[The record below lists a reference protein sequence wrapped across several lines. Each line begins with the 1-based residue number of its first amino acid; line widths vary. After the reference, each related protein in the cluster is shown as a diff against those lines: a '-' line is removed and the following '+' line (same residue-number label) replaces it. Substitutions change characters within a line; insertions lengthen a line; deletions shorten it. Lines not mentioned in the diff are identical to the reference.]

1 MSGRI
6 VDLIARKRDGG
17 ELTGPELAAM
27 ISRETPDYQLAAFL
41 MAVVLRG
48 MSGRETADLMRAMV
62 ASGTRLDLGSVGRPV
77 ADKHSTGGVGDKTTL
92 VVAPLVAACGVPV
105 AKLSG
110 RGLGH
115 TGGTLDKL
123 ESIPGFRVDLEPQRL
138 IEQVR
143 EVGIAVAGQTAD
155 LVPADRRMYALRDV
169 TATVSSVP
177 LIATSIMSKKV
188 ASGASRLVLD
198 VKVGEGAFMPDLERA
213 RELAGAMIEL
223 GAAAGLP
230 TTCMLTRMDEPLGR
244 AVGNALEVAEAV
256 DALCGRGPADLM
268 DVCLTAAAIM
278 TGDRAAVEAALASG
292 AGHETYRRWIAAQG
306 GDPDAPMHAAAV
318 IVPVPSPRDGY
329 VRSCH
334 ALALGEAAMR
344 LGAGRAR
351 KEDSVDH
358 AVGIVVNAKAGER
371 VERGQPLAT
380 VHARSPAGVD
390 AAAVAACFE
399 LGDGPLE
406 PPPVVIEV
414 IG

>member
-1 MSGRI
+1 MSGRV

-17 ELTGPELAAM
+17 ELTAAELADM
-27 ISRETPDYQLAAFL
+27 ISPETPDYQLAAFL

-48 MSGRETADLMRAMV
+48 MSGRETADLMTVMV
-62 ASGTRLDLGSVGRPV
+62 DSGAGLDLSPVGRPV

-123 ESIPGFRVDLEPQRL
+123 ESIPGFEVDLEPGRL
-138 IEQVR
+138 VEQVR
-143 EVGIAVAGQTAD
+143 RVGVAVAGQTAD

-169 TATVSSVP
+169 TATVPSIP

-188 ASGASRLVLD
+188 AAGGSRLVLD
-198 VKVGEGAFMPDLERA
+198 VKVGEGAFMPDVARA
-213 RELAGAMIEL
+213 RELAAAMIEL
-223 GAAAGLP
+223 GTAAGLP
-230 TTCMLTRMDEPLGR
+230 TRCMLTRMDQPLGR

-256 DALCGRGPADLM
+256 AALGGRGPSDLV
-268 DVCLTAAAIM
+268 DLCVTAAAIM
-278 TGDRAAVEAALASG
+278 TGDRAAVERALGSG
-292 AGHETYRRWIAAQG
+292 AAHDTYRRWIAAQG
-306 GDPDAPMHAAAV
+306 GDPDAPLPAAPTVVAV
-318 IVPVPSPRDGY
+318 PAPRDGY

-351 KEDSVDH
+351 KEDVVDH
-358 AVGIVVNAKAGER
+358 AVGIVVDAKAGEHVR
-371 VERGQPLAT
+371 RGEPLAT
-380 VHARSPAGVD
+380 VHARSSGDVD
-390 AAAVAACFE
+390 AAAVAACFDI
-399 LGDGPLE
+399 GDGPLE

>member
-1 MSGRI
+1 MSARI

-17 ELTGPELAAM
+17 ELAAAELAAM
-27 ISRETPDYQLAAFL
+27 IAADTPDYQLAAFL

-62 ASGTRLDLGSVGRPV
+62 GSGARLDLTSVGRPV

-123 ESIPGFRVDLEPQRL
+123 ESITGFEVDLEPQRL
-138 IEQVR
+138 IDQVR
-143 EVGIAVAGQTAD
+143 RVGIAVAGQTAD

-169 TATVSSVP
+169 TATVQSIP

-198 VKVGEGAFMPDLERA
+198 VKVGEGAFMPDLESA

-223 GAAAGLP
+223 GGAAGLP

-256 DALCGRGPADLM
+256 EALRGRGPADLM
-268 DVCLTAAAIM
+268 ALCVDAAAIM
-278 TGDRAAVEAALASG
+278 TGDRGAVEQALASG
-292 AGHETYRRWIAAQG
+292 AAYETYRRWIAAQG
-306 GDPDAPMHAAAV
+306 GDPDGPLPQAPAV
-318 IVPVPSPRDGY
+318 VAVPAPRAGV

-334 ALALGEAAMR
+334 ALRLGEAAMR

-358 AVGIVVNAKAGER
+358 AVGIVVAAKAGEP
-371 VERGQPLAT
+371 VERGEPLAT
-380 VHARSPAGVD
+380 VHARSPGEVD

-399 LGDGPLE
+399 IGDGPYE

-414 IG
+414 MG

>member
-1 MSGRI
+1 MTARI

-17 ELTGPELAAM
+17 ELAADELAAM
-27 ISRETPDYQLAAFL
+27 IAADTPDYQLAAFL

-62 ASGTRLDLGSVGRPV
+62 GSGARLDLTSVGRPV

-123 ESIPGFRVDLEPQRL
+123 ESIPGFEVDLEPQRL
-138 IEQVR
+138 IDQVR
-143 EVGIAVAGQTAD
+143 RVGIAVAGQTAD

-169 TATVSSVP
+169 TATVQSIP

-198 VKVGEGAFMPDLERA
+198 VKVGEGAFMPDLEHA

-256 DALCGRGPADLM
+256 DALQGRGPADLM
-268 DVCLTAAAIM
+268 ALCVDAAAIM
-278 TGDRAAVEAALASG
+278 TGDRGAVERALASG
-292 AGHETYRRWIAAQG
+292 AAYDTYRRWIAAQG
-306 GDPDAPMHAAAV
+306 GDPDAPLPQAPTDRCGARAPRRGCALVPCAAA
-318 IVPVPSPRDGY
+318 R
-329 VRSCH
+329 
-334 ALALGEAAMR
+334 
-344 LGAGRAR
+344 
-351 KEDSVDH
+351 
-358 AVGIVVNAKAGER
+358 
-371 VERGQPLAT
+371 RG
-380 VHARSPAGVD
+380 GD
-390 AAAVAACFE
+390 AARRRPRPQGGRRRPRGRHRGGRE
-399 LGDGPLE
+399 GR
-406 PPPVVIEV
+406 
-414 IG
+414 

>member
-1 MSGRI
+1 VTARI

-17 ELTGPELAAM
+17 ELAADELAAM
-27 ISRETPDYQLAAFL
+27 IAADTPDYQLAAFL

-62 ASGTRLDLGSVGRPV
+62 GSGARLDLTSVGRPV

-123 ESIPGFRVDLEPQRL
+123 ESIPGFEVDLEPQRL
-138 IEQVR
+138 IDQVR
-143 EVGIAVAGQTAD
+143 RVGIAVAGQTAD

-169 TATVSSVP
+169 TATVQSIP

-198 VKVGEGAFMPDLERA
+198 VKVGEGAFMPDLAHA

-256 DALCGRGPADLM
+256 DALQGRGPADLM
-268 DVCLTAAAIM
+268 ALCVDAAAIM
-278 TGDRAAVEAALASG
+278 TGDRGAVERALRSG
-292 AGHETYRRWIAAQG
+292 AAYETYRRWIAAQG
-306 GDPDAPMHAAAV
+306 GDPDAPLPPAPTVVAV
-318 IVPVPSPRDGY
+318 PAPRDGV

-334 ALALGEAAMR
+334 ALRLGEAAMR

-351 KEDSVDH
+351 KEDAVDH
-358 AVGIVVNAKAGER
+358 AVGIVVAAKAGER
-371 VERGQPLAT
+371 VERGGPLAT
-380 VHARSPAGVD
+380 VHARSAGEVD
-390 AAAVAACFE
+390 ATAVAACFDV
-399 LGDGPLE
+399 GDGPFE

-414 IG
+414 MG